1 MAYETVRVD
10 VDDRG
15 VATLTFNRPD
25 KHNAM
30 NTQFCDDMH
39 AALADLAADDA
50 VRVIVTTGA
59 GEFSA
64 GGDLAWMRAQAD
76 SDRAGRMAEAAISR

>member
-1 MAYETVRVD
+1 MTYETVKVD
-10 VDDRG
+10 IDARG

-39 AALADLAADDA
+39 AALADLAASSA
-50 VRVIVTTGA
+50 AASLAAASVAAACAAAACSAATCAIGSGA
-59 GEFSA
+59 TH
-64 GGDLAWMRAQAD
+64 LR
-76 SDRAGRMAEAAISR
+76 ISI

>member
-1 MAYETVRVD
+1 MAARLAAIAAATERVPTMAYETVKVD
-10 VDDRG
+10 IDARG

-39 AALADLAADDA
+39 AALADLAADSA
-50 VRVIVTTGA
+50 VRV
-59 GEFSA
+59 
-64 GGDLAWMRAQAD
+64 
-76 SDRAGRMAEAAISR
+76 